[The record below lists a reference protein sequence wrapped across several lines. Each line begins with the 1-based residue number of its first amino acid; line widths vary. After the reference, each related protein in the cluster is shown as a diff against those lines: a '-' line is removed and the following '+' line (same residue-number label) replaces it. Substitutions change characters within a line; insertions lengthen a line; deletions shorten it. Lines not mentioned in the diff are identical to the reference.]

1 MKKIFSLMCGMAIA
15 LFCTNTMMAQNES
28 QTALLQDGDNVQ
40 VFYGAN
46 ALGSAYAAATDGSTI
61 SLSEGFFNYPGVYLT
76 KVVNIIG
83 SGSDKTTI
91 NGNLNYLPE
100 ESAPVQNVLLE
111 GVRVNGDILLSSISG
126 LTIAKCRFGVL
137 QPRGGTMENITI
149 RQSQFATIIGEA
161 YVQNMAV
168 LNSIIT
174 TRIDYANESA
184 TLLFDHCVIMPTG
197 NCWDHGKATYM
208 NCIAA
213 AGCNTNFA
221 VGSTVKYCICQF
233 GDADKYIKEGN
244 WFGVDP
250 TNLFSDGEGFAYSD
264 ERTYTLSTPETYIG
278 SDGTEVGLHG
288 GLYPWN
294 MTPST
299 PVVNNLQLQVNGATL
314 NVTYD
319 AEVR

>member
-40 VFYGAN
+40 VFYGAG
-46 ALGSAYAAATDGSTI
+46 ALSSAYAAANAGSTI
-61 SLSEGFFNYPGVYLT
+61 TLSEGFFNNPGYLT
-76 KVVNIIG
+76 KAINIIG

-91 NGNLNYLPE
+91 YSALNYLSD
-100 ESAPVQNVLLE
+100 ESAPIQNVVLE
-111 GVRVNGDILLSSISG
+111 GVRVNGDIYVRYISG
-126 LTIAKCRFGVL
+126 LTIAKCRFGVF
-137 QPRGGTMENITI
+137 RTNGSSIENITI
-149 RQSQFATIIGEA
+149 RQSQFATIVGGDYIL
-161 YVQNMAV
+161 NIAV

-174 TRIDYANESA
+174 SKIEYSNESTA
-184 TLLFDHCVIMPTG
+184 LVFDHCVIMPTG
-197 NCWDHGKATYM
+197 SCWDHSKAVYQ

-221 VGSTVKYCICQF
+221 TGSTVRYCICQF
-233 GDADKYIKEGN
+233 GDADKYIKENN

-250 TNLFSDGEGFAYSD
+250 TNLFSDGNGFEYSD
-264 ERTYTLSTPETYIG
+264 ERTYTLSNPETYVG
-278 SDGTEVGLHG
+278 SDGTQVGIHG
-288 GLYPWN
+288 GLYPWD

-299 PVVNNLQLQVNGATL
+299 PVVTNLQLQVNGATL

>member
-1 MKKIFSLMCGMAIA
+1 MRKIFFLIV
-15 LFCTNTMMAQNES
+15 LFCAGAVMAQNES
-28 QTALLQDGDNVQ
+28 QTALLQDGDSMQ
-40 VFYGAN
+40 VFYGAG
-46 ALGSAYAAATDGSTI
+46 ALSSAYAAANAGSTI
-61 SLSEGFFNYPGVYLT
+61 TLSEGFFNNPGLYLT
-76 KVVNIIG
+76 KAVNIIG

-91 NGNLNYLPE
+91 YSGLNYWPE
-100 ESAPVQNVLLE
+100 ESAPIQNVLLE
-111 GVRVNGDILLSSISG
+111 GVRVSGDIQSRYTSG
-126 LTIAKCRFGVL
+126 LTVSKCRFGVF
-137 QPRGGTMENITI
+137 RVYDGCENITI
-149 RQSQFATIIGEA
+149 LQSQFATVDGSS

-184 TLLFDHCVIMPTG
+184 TLLFDHCVIMPAG

-250 TNLFSDGEGFAYSD
+250 TNLFSDGTGFAYSD

-278 SDGTEVGLHG
+278 SDGTQVGLHG

>member
-1 MKKIFSLMCGMAIA
+1 MRKIFFLVV
-15 LFCTNTMMAQNES
+15 LFCAGAVMAQNES

-76 KVVNIIG
+76 KAVNIIG
-83 SGSDKTTI
+83 CGSDKTTI
-91 NGNLNYLPE
+91 NSGLNYLAE

-111 GVRVNGDILLSSISG
+111 GVRLNGDIQFSYMSG
-126 LTIAKCRFGVL
+126 FTVSKCRFGIIRVY
-137 QPRGGTMENITI
+137 GGSENITV
-149 RQSQFATIIGEA
+149 RQCQFATVDGSA
-161 YVQNMAV
+161 YVQNMTV
-168 LNSIIT
+168 MNCILTNKNIYSNVNS
-174 TRIDYANESA
+174 
-184 TLLFDHCVIMPTG
+184 TLLFDHCILIPAG
-197 NCWDHGKATYM
+197 YCWEQNKAVYQ

-213 AGCNTNFA
+213 AGCNTNFEA
-221 VGSTVKYCICQF
+221 GSTVRYCICQF
-233 GDADKYIKEGN
+233 GDANTYIKEGN

-250 TNLFSDGEGFAYSD
+250 ANLFSDGEGFTYSD
-264 ERTYTLSTPETYIG
+264 ERTYTLSNPETYVG
-278 SDGTEVGLHG
+278 SDGTQVGIHG
-288 GLYPWN
+288 GQYPWD

>member
-1 MKKIFSLMCGMAIA
+1 MKKILFFATM
-15 LFCTNTMMAQNES
+15 LFCAGAVMAQNES

-61 SLSEGFFNYPGVYLT
+61 SLSEGFFNAPGDYLT

-149 RQSQFATIIGEA
+149 RQSQFVTLAGGA
-161 YVQNMAV
+161 YVLNMAV
-168 LNSIIT
+168 LNCIIT
-174 TRIDYANESA
+174 SRLDYSNESSA
-184 TLLFDHCVIMPTG
+184 LLFDHCVIMPSS
-197 NCWDHGKATYM
+197 NCWDHAKAIYQ

-213 AGCNTNFA
+213 AGCNTNFGA
-221 VGSTVKYCICQF
+221 GSTVKYCICQF
-233 GDADKYIKEGN
+233 GDADKYIKENN

-250 TNLFSDGEGFAYSD
+250 TDLFSDGEGFAYSD
-264 ERTYTLSTPETYIG
+264 ERTYTLTHPETYIG

-294 MTPST
+294 MTPNT
-299 PVVNNLQLQVNGATL
+299 PVVKNLELKINGTTL
-314 NVTYD
+314 DVTYD